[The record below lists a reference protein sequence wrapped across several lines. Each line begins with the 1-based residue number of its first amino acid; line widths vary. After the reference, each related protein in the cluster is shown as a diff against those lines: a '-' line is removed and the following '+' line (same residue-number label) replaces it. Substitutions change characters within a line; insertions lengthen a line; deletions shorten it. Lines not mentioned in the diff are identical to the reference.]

1 MIKKI
6 VSLQGVGRFEGFKAT
21 GDVTFGKYTLIFA
34 ENGVG
39 KTTLC
44 DVIRSLQTGD
54 PDYIMGRRTLGCAVE
69 PEATVLLNDGSTAR
83 FSGGRWSKTP
93 AGGCTIFDQM
103 YVRDNVHAGEVVD
116 IEHKRAL
123 FSLVVG
129 ERGVTLHKRVNDLE
143 RQRSDLN
150 GPLKQAKQQVEA
162 ALPAGMSTA
171 AFLALSPDPDIDA
184 SIAEAERVLAAA
196 NEEDSIRRHRL
207 LGTLAVPALPADL
220 PATLAKTLEDVSAE
234 AQSRLDA
241 HVVHLGSDR
250 AQRWLS
256 FGSSLVRDETCPF
269 CAQSVAANDLVAAY
283 KACFSVAY
291 EDLARE
297 VAGLQRAVEQ
307 ALGPAA
313 DAGLETTLV
322 QNAEALAFWSRYCDL
337 ATPPTIDLAAVRSK
351 VSAALDAA
359 LALTERKAGN
369 LLVPV
374 TYDDR
379 QLGRPGLDALAAEL
393 NAYNAAVGAA
403 NAAIEMRRGALQG
416 VGIGAATA
424 SLEAL
429 RRRKRRFG
437 GPVEKACDDLTTF
450 EARRQ
455 ALTAEKDAAKAELE
469 AHTAAHIRDYEVT
482 LNKHLRHFMVGFQVR
497 GTKAEYPRGFP
508 SSSYQILIND
518 VPVELGGDKT
528 TSAEPSFRNTL
539 SGGDRSALAL
549 SFFMAQLERAV
560 SQPDIAIILDDP
572 FQSQDAFRKTATAH
586 QIKRAGERCGQ
597 VIVLSHDPAFL
608 KLVWDKLPPDER
620 KALRLTPLGRQ
631 TGLAPHDVEAHL
643 KPEHEARIVTIQ
655 RYVNEGVGD
664 PRDVAQKLRPALE
677 GHCKIACPGEF
688 SDTLM
693 VGEICKRVREAGPSH
708 ALYSLLGEL
717 DELND
722 YAKQYHHASN
732 ADHASVSI
740 CEGELRG
747 YGLRVLELMRLR
759 VQ

>member
-6 VSLQGVGRFEGFKAT
+6 VALRGIGRFEGFKAT
-21 GDVTFGKYTLIFA
+21 GDVTFAKFTLVFA

-54 PDYIMGRRTLGCAVE
+54 PDYIMGRRTLGSVVE

-83 FSGGRWSKTP
+83 FSGGRWSNTP
-93 AGGCTIFDQM
+93 AGGCTIFDQV

-129 ERGVTLHKRVNDLE
+129 ELGVTLHRRVNDLE

-150 GPLKQAKQQVEA
+150 GPLKLAKQRVEA
-162 ALPAGMSTA
+162 ALPAGMNTA
-171 AFLALSPDPDIDA
+171 AFLELSPDPDIDTK
-184 SIAEAERVLAAA
+184 IAEAERVLAAA
-196 NEEDSIRRHRL
+196 NEEDTIRRHRL

-220 PATLAKTLEDVSAE
+220 PATLAKTLEDVSAQ

-241 HVVHLGSDR
+241 HVAHLGSER

-256 FGSSLVRDETCPF
+256 FGLTLARGESCPF
-269 CAQSVAANDLVAAY
+269 CAQSIGANDLVTAY
-283 KACFSVAY
+283 KACFSAAY

-297 VAGLQRAVEQ
+297 AAGLRRAVEQ
-307 ALGPAA
+307 ALGSATV
-313 DAGLETTLV
+313 AGLETALAR
-322 QNAEALAFWSRYCDL
+322 NAEALDFWSRYCDL
-337 ATPPTIDLAAVRSK
+337 AAPPAIDPAAVRSRMG
-351 VSAALDAA
+351 VALEAA
-359 LALTERKAGN
+359 LALAERKAAN
-369 LLVPV
+369 PLASV

-393 NAYNAAVGAA
+393 NAYNAAVGTA
-403 NAAIEMRRGALQG
+403 NAEIEARRGALQG
-416 VGIGAATA
+416 VGVGAATA
-424 SLEAL
+424 GLEAL
-429 RRRKRRFG
+429 RRRKRRFEN
-437 GPVEKACDDLTTF
+437 PVKAACDDLVALET
-450 EARRQ
+450 RRES
-455 ALTAEKDAAKAELE
+455 LTAEKEAAKRELD
-469 AHTAAHIRDYEVT
+469 ANTAAHIRDYEVT
-482 LNKHLRHFMVGFQVR
+482 LNKHLRYFMVGFQVR
-497 GTKAEYPRGFP
+497 GTKAEYPRGLP
-508 SSSYQILIND
+508 SSSYQLLIND

-528 TSAEPSFRNTL
+528 TFAEPSFRNTL

-572 FQSQDAFRKTATAH
+572 FQSQDAFRKMATAH

-608 KLVWDKLPPDER
+608 KLVWDKLPPDQR
-620 KALRLTPLGRQ
+620 KALRLTPLGKN

-643 KPEHEARIVTIQ
+643 KPEHEARIATIQ
-655 RYVNEGVGD
+655 RYVNEGAGD

-677 GHCKIACPGEF
+677 RHCKVACPGEF

-693 VGEICKRVREAGPSH
+693 VGEICKKVREAGPSH
-708 ALYSLLGEL
+708 ALHNLLDEL
-717 DELND
+717 DEIND

-732 ADHASVSI
+732 ADHASVPI
-740 CEGELRG
+740 VEGELKG
-747 YGLRVLELMRLR
+747 YSQRVLELMRLR
-759 VQ
+759 V